1 MMQRSLNQAVRLT
14 VATVPTSHPAGTV
27 GHHWFWEVATSEG
40 VTAQQQTPDPVLETA
55 LPPGSY
61 AVSAR
66 LETIDNQPIGATAEV
81 ALDIVEQDV
90 IIQTAGSITVEMP

>member
-1 MMQRSLNQAVRLT
+1 MQRTLNQVVMFT

-27 GHHWFWEVATSEG
+27 GDHWFWEMATSEG
-40 VTAQQQTPDPVLETA
+40 VTAQQQTNVPELETS

-61 AVSAR
+61 TVSAR

-81 ALDIVEQDV
+81 ALEIVEQDV
-90 IIQTAGSITVEMP
+90 IIQTAGSITVEML

>member
-1 MMQRSLNQAVRLT
+1 MQRSLNQQVILT
-14 VATVPTSHPAGTV
+14 VETVPTSHPAGTV
-27 GHHWFWEVATSEG
+27 GDHWFWEVTTSEG

-61 AVSAR
+61 TVTAR
-66 LETIDNQPIGATAEV
+66 LETVGNEPIGGTAEV
-81 ALDIVEQDV
+81 SIDIVEQDV

>member
-1 MMQRSLNQAVRLT
+1 MQRSLNQVVMFT

-40 VTAQQQTPDPVLETA
+40 VTAQQQTTVPELETA

-61 AVSAR
+61 TVSAR
-66 LETIDNQPIGATAEV
+66 LETVGNEPIGATAEV
-81 ALDIVEQDV
+81 SIDIAEQDV
-90 IIQTAGSITVEMP
+90 IIQTAGSITVEML